1 MKNSPSISLFF
12 TSSPSL
18 HTSFTLLFVGN
29 QQETTVCEDVKD
41 IFNSFARE
49 KILNKTASPSIHVGT
64 EGDVVCSLFR
74 KKTTIDDNFSL
85 MHLFSCIHLMLYF
98 MKEKFLHS
106 SLTLADFKQVPF
118 RPPPSSFLSP
128 LA

>member
-1 MKNSPSISLFF
+1 M
-12 TSSPSL
+12 
-18 HTSFTLLFVGN
+18 LLFVGN

-74 KKTTIDDNFSL
+74 KKVCDEK
-85 MHLFSCIHLMLYF
+85 
-98 MKEKFLHS
+98 KEKGEKSGSYMIICYLCTRIEEKS
-106 SLTLADFKQVPF
+106 TMT
-118 RPPPSSFLSP
+118 
-128 LA
+128 